1 MDVYKEEKKTKK
13 KKTQLVSIWN
23 RFLDK
28 QAAQQE
34 SVWLACP
41 KLRVIL
47 NS

>member
-13 KKTQLVSIWN
+13 PQLVSIWN

>member
-1 MDVYKEEKKTKK
+1 MDAYREEEKD

-28 QAAQQE
+28 QAAQQQCMG
-34 SVWLACP
+34 LACP
-41 KLRVIL
+41 KLRG